1 MLRALTN
8 KSCFRDPPSLLTDRG
23 TARRVGVEVEFA
35 AVSVAD
41 AAEMV
46 KDLYGG
52 EIEPTSR
59 FSVCVKNTKF
69 GDFRVELD
77 STILLTNRYKELCQ
91 KIGVGDEGQE
101 TVGDALEAIMKKFVP
116 NEIVCPPIEIAAL
129 DELELL
135 RERLHQRGALGTR
148 ASLLYAFGFQLNPE
162 APSLEADVLRD
173 HIAAFL
179 LLYEWIVDVSKIDL
193 TRKMAP
199 FIDAFPEEYRELVVD
214 PNYRPNIGKLI
225 DDYLLYNPTRNRP
238 VDMLPLFAHL
248 DEAKVRAALPET
260 EKVNK
265 RPTFHYRLPNCLIDE
280 TDWTFATEWNR
291 WVEIEKLAA
300 DTDRLNEMSNAYLDL
315 AKGPFRLHKRR
326 WAKEAAEYVGL
337 KLADSIAG

>member
-1 MLRALTN
+1 MLSALVPKSHFRA
-8 KSCFRDPPSLLTDRG
+8 PPCVTDDQG
-23 TARRVGVEVEFA
+23 KPRRVGVEVEFA
-35 AVSVAD
+35 AVSVAE

-46 KDLYGG
+46 KELYGG
-52 EIEPTSR
+52 EIVPTNR
-59 FSVCVKNTKF
+59 FGVTVKDTKF

-77 STILLTNRYKELCQ
+77 ATILLTERYKELCQ

-116 NEIVCPPIEIAAL
+116 NEIVCPPIELGAL
-129 DELELL
+129 EELEAL
-135 RERLHQRGALGTR
+135 RERLHRRGALGTR

-162 APSLEADVLRD
+162 APSLEAGVLRD
-173 HIAAFL
+173 HLAAFL
-179 LLYEWIVDVSKIDL
+179 LLYEWILEVSEIDL
-193 TRKMAP
+193 TRKIAP
-199 FIDAFPEEYRELVVD
+199 FIDAFPEEYRALVVD
-214 PNYRPNIGKLI
+214 PEYRPNLDKLI
-225 DDYLLYNPTRNRP
+225 DDYLLHNPTRNRP

-248 DEAKVRAALPET
+248 DEAKVRAALPEN

-280 TDWTFATEWNR
+280 PDWTFATEWNR

-300 DTDRLNEMSNAYLDL
+300 DTRRLNEMGSAYLEL
-315 AKGPFRLHKRR
+315 SKGPFRLHKRR

-337 KLADSIAG
+337 KFADSRAG